1 MSPILI
7 LLAGLC
13 LVHGRELHK
22 RQSFE
27 FPDDNDSDCSTPQNE
42 PGSCILLSE
51 CPALQSVRD
60 YTSLQRSICGF
71 SQNNALLCCPKVQ
84 PEPDPTTPSPVP
96 TRRTRRPT
104 AKKTP
109 QSPRLQPPVANIEEG
124 PRIAGYPGFL
134 PANCGKSNVTG
145 GRIVG
150 GRESVPGSWPWMVAI
165 YIKSG
170 DVNSAACGGALVTSR
185 HIVTAAH
192 CVVAG
197 RRTRNLPPSVFTARL
212 GDHNLVRSD
221 DNAQPVDVQV
231 IGVER
236 HADYEPRTF
245 KNDIAVLTLEKP
257 VTFNKFVRPVC
268 LPFGDD
274 LGSRNLTGYHGFVAG
289 WGDTA
294 FNGDYSDVLREAQ
307 IRIWDEPKCKEAF
320 KKEVPI
326 SDVYLCAGDGEGR
339 KDACRGDSGGPF
351 VLPNKG
357 RFYLIGVVSFGKRCA
372 TVGYP
377 GVYTRV
383 TKFMPWIL
391 ERIQ

>member
-1 MSPILI
+1 MSPII
-7 LLAGLC
+7 VLLAGLC

-22 RQSFE
+22 RQSFSFE
-27 FPDDNDSDCSTPQNE
+27 FPDDSDCRTPHDE

-51 CPALQSVRD
+51 CPTLQSVRD
-60 YTSLQRSICGF
+60 YTFLRRYICGF
-71 SQNNALLCCPKVQ
+71 SRNNPLLCCPKVQ
-84 PEPDPTTPSPVP
+84 RQPDPTTRRP

-104 AKKTP
+104 TRPAP
-109 QSPRLQPPVANIEEG
+109 QPPRPQPPSENIEEG
-124 PRIAGYPGFL
+124 PRIAGYPTFL

-150 GRESVPGSWPWMVAI
+150 GRESDPGSWPWMTAI
-165 YIKSG
+165 YINTG
-170 DVNSAACGGALVTSR
+170 GVNSAACGGALVTPR
-185 HIVTAAH
+185 HVVTAAH
-192 CVVAG
+192 CVVVGHRAS
-197 RRTRNLPPSVFTARL
+197 NLPPSVFTARL

-221 DNAQPVDVQV
+221 DNAQAFDVRV
-231 IGVER
+231 VGVER
-236 HADYEPRTF
+236 HADFEPRTF

-274 LGSRNLTGYHGFVAG
+274 FGGRDLTGYHGFVTG
-289 WGDTA
+289 WGTTA
-294 FNGDYSDVLREAQ
+294 FNGEGSDVLKEAQ
-307 IRIWDEPKCKEAF
+307 IRIWDEPKCKTAF

-339 KDACRGDSGGPF
+339 KDSCQGDSGGPF
-351 VLPNKG
+351 VLPDNG

-372 TVGYP
+372 SVGYP